1 MDEDDLGPWR
11 DMAALQHLVE
21 LDLVTMKFSNVKA
34 LLTAV
39 GPRLE
44 TLTLEMD
51 EDQVWDAYVY
61 HHFPFSLLYFRIRVT
76 EARSSTS
83 AGTALSSNH
92 SACSS
97 ETRC

>member
-51 EDQVWDAYVY
+51 EDQVGDAEVN
-61 HHFPFSLLYFRIRVT
+61 HHFLLK
-76 EARSSTS
+76 
-83 AGTALSSNH
+83 
-92 SACSS
+92 
-97 ETRC
+97 

>member
-51 EDQVWDAYVY
+51 EDQVGDA
-61 HHFPFSLLYFRIRVT
+61 HISIPSNFEFSL
-76 EARSSTS
+76 
-83 AGTALSSNH
+83 
-92 SACSS
+92 
-97 ETRC
+97 

>member
-51 EDQVWDAYVY
+51 EDQVSIPKSIIASNPI
-61 HHFPFSLLYFRIRVT
+61 FIALFS
-76 EARSSTS
+76 AS
-83 AGTALSSNH
+83 G
-92 SACSS
+92 
-97 ETRC
+97 

>member
-1 MDEDDLGPWR
+1 MDPESLVPWQ

-21 LDLVTMKFSNVKA
+21 LDLVTMKFANVKA

-51 EDQVWDAYVY
+51 EDQV
-61 HHFPFSLLYFRIRVT
+61 
-76 EARSSTS
+76 RS
-83 AGTALSSNH
+83 
-92 SACSS
+92 
-97 ETRC
+97 